1 MSKILLI
8 EPYKILRQAIS
19 LSLFPE
25 HEVWAEENID
35 TAVASL
41 KEYDLLIVDGAA
53 LREGG
58 RLTPEVTRAIQA
70 SKIPVLWLEEE
81 EGSKLPKNEK
91 LVVVKK
97 PIEKDT
103 FQSALAALLSAPTAP
118 KEEEEVTSP
127 PASGAGGDAAQRP
140 PRRRRTQGPQQ
151 VTFQFI
157 DLVDVVE
164 QQPDTKPGKKA
175 PRKSK

>member
-1 MSKILLI
+1 
-8 EPYKILRQAIS
+8 
-19 LSLFPE
+19 
-25 HEVWAEENID
+25 
-35 TAVASL
+35 
-41 KEYDLLIVDGAA
+41 
-53 LREGG
+53 
-58 RLTPEVTRAIQA
+58 
-70 SKIPVLWLEEE
+70 LEED

-97 PIEKDT
+97 PIEKDA

-118 KEEEEVTSP
+118 REEVTSP
-127 PASGAGGDAAQRP
+127 PASGAGGDAAKRP
-140 PRRRRTQGPQQ
+140 PRRRRAQGPQQ